1 MRVLLFPVI
10 TCLLTMFAF
19 AETDLSSFKWKNR
32 VLVVLAPSDHDPR
45 LREQQAIAAGAAVG
59 FSERD
64 LIVVAEIGTEGPLHR
79 MFGTRVGDFQVVLVG
94 KDGRSTWQWSKPV
107 SSEVLSSVIDKMPMR
122 RDEMRQQ
129 KKGGT
134 PLSGAADRQPRISA
148 DNQAL

>member
-1 MRVLLFPVI
+1 MRALLLPVI
-10 TCLLTMFAF
+10 ACLVTMIAF

-45 LREQQAIAAGAAVG
+45 LREQHGIAEAAAAG

-64 LIVVAEIGTEGPLHR
+64 LIVVAEIGTEGALHR

-94 KDGRSTWQWSKPV
+94 KDGHSTLQWSKPV
-107 SSEVLSSVIDKMPMR
+107 SSEVLFSVIDKMPMR

-129 KKGGT
+129 RKGGA
-134 PLSGAADRQPRISA
+134 PL
-148 DNQAL
+148 